1 MIPHR
6 VMSLRRL
13 LYRGQHIECIYFILA
28 LKEVGNLRHRTIVS
42 SHVKNIPFYRAVST
56 AR

>member
-1 MIPHR
+1 
-6 VMSLRRL
+6 MSLRRL